1 MHPYTSPGDVTARE
15 IVTKDNFF
23 LAYLAF

>member
-1 MHPYTSPGDVTARE
+1 MTPEDVTARE